1 MWVLSFIPDSFLY
14 FTLLTILFFGIG
26 LYAISFF
33 LSVIPP
39 LIPYK
44 GGIRFIGT
52 ILIIVGVYF
61 YGSYA
66 TEAEWRDKVKEAE
79 AKIITAEAASKKVN
93 IMIQTKVVE
102 KVKLVQD
109 VQVVIQEKIVEKE
122 KIIDAECKVAP
133 EVIDLLNQAA
143 KRPEVKK

>member
-1 MWVLSFIPDSFLY
+1 MWVLSFIPDSFLF
-14 FTLLTILFFGIG
+14 FTVLSILFVGAG
-26 LYAISFF
+26 LYTVSFF
-33 LSVIPP
+33 IRFIPP
-39 LIPYK
+39 LIPYAS
-44 GGIRFIGT
+44 GIRLFGT

-66 TEAEWRDKVKEAE
+66 TEAEWREKVAE
-79 AKIITAEAASKKVN
+79 AQAKVDAAEVKSKQANVE
-93 IMIQTKVVE
+93 IRTKVVE
-102 KVKLVQD
+102 KIKLVKD

-133 EVIDLLNQAA
+133 EAIELLNQAA

>member
-14 FTLLTILFFGIG
+14 FAVLTILFAGIG
-26 LYAISFF
+26 LYAVSLF
-33 LSVIPP
+33 LSFIPP

-44 GGIRFIGT
+44 GGVRFLGIT
-52 ILIIVGVYF
+52 LAIIGVYF
-61 YGSYA
+61 YGSYS
-66 TEAEWRDKVKEAE
+66 TEEAWRDKVKDAE
-79 AKIITAEAASKKVN
+79 AKIAIAEAASKNVN
-93 IMIQTKVVE
+93 TKIQTKVVE
-102 KVKLVQD
+102 KIRLVKD
-109 VQVVIQEKIVEKE
+109 VQIVIQEKIVEKE

>member
-14 FTLLTILFFGIG
+14 FAVLTILFAGIG
-26 LYAISFF
+26 LYAVSFF
-33 LSVIPP
+33 LRFIPP

-44 GGIRFIGT
+44 GGVRFLGVA
-52 ILIIVGVYF
+52 LIIVGVYF
-61 YGSYA
+61 YGSYS

-79 AKIITAEAASKKVN
+79 AKVAVAEEASKKVN
-93 IMIQTKVVE
+93 IKIQTKVVE
-102 KVKLVQD
+102 KIKLVKD